1 MILFT
6 EDPYP
11 SETHTEIFKDKVV
24 YMGFG
29 CKLSGGVDKCRIDT
43 RRFMS

>member
-6 EDPYP
+6 EEPYP
-11 SETHTEIFKDKVV
+11 SEIHTEIFKEKGV
-24 YMGFG
+24 YMEFA